1 MEIYNTDDMKRIDL
15 KLPTDLYHDVKT
27 LAKKKGFTVSTMIRL
42 LLMQGLFEISIQP
55 K

>member
-15 KLPTDLYHDVKT
+15 KLPTDLYDDIKT

-42 LLMQGLFEISIQP
+42 LLMGGVFNESKIN
-55 K
+55 